1 MIASPLTLSARLV
14 SGESGKEVISS
25 EVGAVRF
32 DYSAARKPA
41 GLEMIQKG
49 DPIKWDIPVMSRP
62 EIAVAVKAGRDLDER
77 TAQMTA
83 AINDIAGVPQRC
95 DSVAD

>member
-1 MIASPLTLSARLV
+1 
-14 SGESGKEVISS
+14 
-25 EVGAVRF
+25 
-32 DYSAARKPA
+32 
-41 GLEMIQKG
+41 MIQKG